1 MRRGLAAVFATRE
14 HDCSSFMADPSNP
27 NPNLSTDCAH
37 AGGENVPSQNNPA
50 VQPIY
55 QTSVYDFADLTQ
67 VDEIWEGRTP
77 GFIYGRYG
85 SPNHTA
91 LENVVAKLE
100 GGESA
105 LASAS
110 GMASIALSLLS
121 FLEAGDEVIV
131 ANDSYGG
138 SVSLAARDLPRFGIT
153 ARFVSTVKP
162 GGIEAAFTT
171 KTKAM
176 LVETLSNPRWN
187 VIDVG
192 KISNLC
198 HQRGAKLIVDNTVA
212 TPYLIRPLSLGADAV
227 VHSATKF
234 LAGHDDVVAGILV
247 GNSDLIARARETAI
261 RMGPSL
267 GPFDAWLTVR
277 GIKTFALR
285 IERVCSNAFGV
296 AKYLKEHAAI
306 QNVYYPGLETHPQ
319 HEIIRKTMRGIG
331 GGMVSF
337 ELKGGR
343 ETVETFLKNLGLIRF
358 APTLG
363 GVTTTISHPA
373 TTSHRALTAAQRAE
387 AGVSD
392 TLLRLSIGIEDPQD
406 LIAELQ
412 RALQII

>member
-1 MRRGLAAVFATRE
+1 MGDR
-14 HDCSSFMADPSNP
+14 SNP
-27 NPNLSTDCAH
+27 NQNLSTECAH
-37 AGGENVPSQNNPA
+37 AGGENVPSENNPA

-67 VDEIWEGRTP
+67 VDEIWEGRMP

-91 LENVVAKLE
+91 LENIVAKLE

-138 SVSLAARDLPRFGIT
+138 SVSLAARDFPRFGIT
-153 ARFVSTVKP
+153 TRFVSTVKP

-192 KISNLC
+192 EISDLC
-198 HQRGAKLIVDNTVA
+198 HRRGAKLIVDNTVA

-285 IERVCSNAFGV
+285 IERVCSNALAV
-296 AKYLKEHAAI
+296 AKYLKEHAAVP
-306 QNVYYPGLETHPQ
+306 NVYYPGLETHPQ
-319 HEIIRKTMRGIG
+319 HEIVRKTMRGIG

-343 ETVETFLKNLGLIRF
+343 DKVETFLKNLSLIRF

-392 TLLRLSIGIEDPQD
+392 SLLRLSIGIEDSED
-406 LIAELQ
+406 LMAEMQ
-412 RALQII
+412 RALQTI

>member
-1 MRRGLAAVFATRE
+1 MCALSDFIGAG
-14 HDCSSFMADPSNP
+14 FMTNHSNP
-27 NPNLSTDCAH
+27 NPKLSTDCAH
-37 AGGENVPSQNNPA
+37 AGGENVPSENSPA

-55 QTSVYDFADLTQ
+55 QTAVYNFSDLTQ
-67 VDEIWEGRTP
+67 VDEIWEGQKP

-85 SPNHTA
+85 SPNHTS
-91 LENVVAKLE
+91 LENIVAKLE

-110 GMASIALSLLS
+110 GMASITLSLLS

-138 SVSLAARDLPRFGIT
+138 SVSLAGRDFPRFGINT
-153 ARFVSTVKP
+153 RFVSTVKP
-162 GGIEAAFTT
+162 GAIEASFTT

-192 KISNLC
+192 EVASLC
-198 HQRGAKLIVDNTVA
+198 HRREAKLIVDNTVA

-247 GNSDLIARARETAI
+247 GDSGFIGRARETAI

-285 IERVCSNAFGV
+285 IERVCSNALAL

-319 HEIIRKTMRGIG
+319 HDIVRKTMRGIG

-343 ETVETFLKNLGLIRF
+343 DKVETFLKNLSLIRF

-373 TTSHRALTAAQRAE
+373 TTSHRALTPAQRAE

-392 TLLRLSIGIEDPQD
+392 SLLRLSIGIEEPED
-406 LIAELQ
+406 LMAELQ

>member
-1 MRRGLAAVFATRE
+1 
-14 HDCSSFMADPSNP
+14 
-27 NPNLSTDCAH
+27 
-37 AGGENVPSQNNPA
+37 
-50 VQPIY
+50 
-55 QTSVYDFADLTQ
+55 
-67 VDEIWEGRTP
+67 
-77 GFIYGRYG
+77 
-85 SPNHTA
+85 
-91 LENVVAKLE
+91 
-100 GGESA
+100 
-105 LASAS
+105 
-110 GMASIALSLLS
+110 MASITLSLLS

-138 SVSLAARDLPRFGIT
+138 SVSLAARDFPRFGINT
-153 ARFVSTVKP
+153 RFVSTVTP
-162 GGIEAAFTT
+162 GAIEVGFTT

-192 KISNLC
+192 EVADLC
-198 HQRGAKLIVDNTVA
+198 HRRGAKLIVDNTVA

-247 GNSDLIARARETAI
+247 GDSDFISRARETAI

-285 IERVCSNAFGV
+285 IERVCSNAIAV
-296 AKYLKEHAAI
+296 AKYLKEHAAV
-306 QNVYYPGLETHPQ
+306 QNVYYPGLESHPQ

-337 ELKGGR
+337 ELKGSR
-343 ETVETFLKNLGLIRF
+343 DKVETFLKNLSLIRF

-373 TTSHRALTAAQRAE
+373 TTSHRALTPAQRAE

-392 TLLRLSIGIEDPQD
+392 SLLRLSIGIEEPED
-406 LIAELQ
+406 LMAELQ
-412 RALQII
+412 QALQII

>member
-1 MRRGLAAVFATRE
+1 MKNKSHLA
-14 HDCSSFMADPSNP
+14 
-27 NPNLSTDCAH
+27 TDCAH
-37 AGGENVPSQNNPA
+37 AGGEEIPSENNPA

-55 QTSVYDFADLTQ
+55 QTSVYDFSDLTQ
-67 VDEIWEGRTP
+67 VDEIWEGRKP

-85 SPNHTA
+85 SPNHAA
-91 LENVVAKLE
+91 LENIVAKLE
-100 GGESA
+100 GAESA

-110 GMASIALSLLS
+110 GMASIMLSLLS
-121 FLEAGDEVIV
+121 FLQVGDEVIV

-153 ARFVSTVKP
+153 ARFVSTAKVS
-162 GGIEAAFTT
+162 GIEAAFTT

-176 LVETLSNPRWN
+176 LVETLSNPLLN
-187 VIDVG
+187 VIDLGEVAD
-192 KISNLC
+192 LC
-198 HQRGAKLIVDNTVA
+198 HRKGAKLIVDNTVA
-212 TPYLIRPLSLGADAV
+212 TPYLIRPLTLGVDAV

-234 LAGHDDVVAGILV
+234 LSGHDDVIAGILA
-247 GNSDLIARARETAI
+247 GGSDFIARARETAI

-285 IERVCSNAFGV
+285 IERTCSNALAV
-296 AKYLKEHAAI
+296 AKYLKEYPAV
-306 QNVYYPGLETHPQ
+306 QNVYYPGLEAHPQ

-337 ELKGGR
+337 ELKGSRDTAGN
-343 ETVETFLKNLGLIRF
+343 FLKNLSLIRF

-373 TTSHRALTAAQRAE
+373 STSHRALPPAQRAE

-392 TLLRLSIGIEDPQD
+392 SLLRLSMGIEEPED
-406 LIAELQ
+406 LMAELQ
-412 RALQII
+412 QALQTI